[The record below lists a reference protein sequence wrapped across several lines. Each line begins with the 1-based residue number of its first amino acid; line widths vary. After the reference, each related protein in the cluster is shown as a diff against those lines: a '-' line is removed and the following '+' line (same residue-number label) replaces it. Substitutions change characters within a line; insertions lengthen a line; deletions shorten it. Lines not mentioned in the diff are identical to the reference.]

1 MPALIIDSFPETLHL
16 RLRQVAA
23 AHHRSVA
30 QETIHL
36 IETALEVEQVA
47 APSTPAADGSY
58 WSRRPLLPEYE
69 QALRLGAFRAG
80 LDSTAII
87 SGERDDR

>member
-30 QETIHL
+30 QEATHL
-36 IETALEVEQVA
+36 IQAALEVEQVP
-47 APSTPAADGSY
+47 APTTPAGSGSY
-58 WSRRPLLPEYE
+58 WTRRPLLPEYE
-69 QALRLGAFRAG
+69 LAVRLGAFRDG
-80 LDSTAII
+80 TDSTAII